1 MKSYYNLTL
10 AVFVVLT
17 LNACSLFGGEKE
29 PEREVPKPY
38 VEREVLMHQ
47 GGAFNSCPPA
57 HAREGRCG

>member
-1 MKSYYNLTL
+1 MKYILLFS
-10 AVFVVLT
+10 VLG
-17 LNACSLFGGEKE
+17 LSACGFWTKE
-29 PEREVPKPY
+29 EPKQEVPKPY